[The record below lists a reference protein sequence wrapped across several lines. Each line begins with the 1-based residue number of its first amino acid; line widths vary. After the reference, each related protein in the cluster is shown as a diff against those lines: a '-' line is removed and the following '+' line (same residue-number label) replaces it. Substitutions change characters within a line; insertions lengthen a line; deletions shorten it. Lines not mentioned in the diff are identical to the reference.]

1 LIFKGQLGGYPCRV
15 LFDTGADVSIVS
27 EYWARRAYFTLSADD
42 THLVMADGTQ
52 VKTHGSIRSK
62 LRVSSYIGD
71 VRLRVMPLQPSI
83 DVILG
88 MDWLA
93 KHNARI
99 DTAKKEI
106 RVQSGMKSIIVRNP
120 IMEKKETKTK
130 LVGAVEMIKI
140 IERGNLLELNRCFLV
155 RVIAAGEPAVAP
167 SDYDHI
173 LERYKVVFEPTKG
186 LPPKRKVP

>member
-1 LIFKGQLGGYPCRV
+1 MCCSTRAPTSPSLASFGLGGHTY
-15 LFDTGADVSIVS
+15 
-27 EYWARRAYFTLSADD
+27 TLSADD

-93 KHNARI
+93 KHNARSI
-99 DTAKKEI
+99 DNNGKE
-106 RVQSGMKSIIVRNP
+106 RNQDQ
-120 IMEKKETKTK
+120 T
-130 LVGAVEMIKI
+130 GGCS
-140 IERGNLLELNRCFLV
+140 RNNQ
-155 RVIAAGEPAVAP
+155 
-167 SDYDHI
+167 DY
-173 LERYKVVFEPTKG
+173 
-186 LPPKRKVP
+186 